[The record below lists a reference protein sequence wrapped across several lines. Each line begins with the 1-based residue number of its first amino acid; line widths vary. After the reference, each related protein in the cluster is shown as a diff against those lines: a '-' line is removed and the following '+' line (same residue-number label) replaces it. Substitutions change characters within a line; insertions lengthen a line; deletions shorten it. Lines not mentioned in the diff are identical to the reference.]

1 MDRVRHLKTHQSMI
15 LRYDFDLFIPSF
27 DKIDLMQ
34 VIFCLFLKEDVALYR
49 ERMPLIFPS
58 ERSEPEGGK
67 GDGGD
72 TNSTEENVKVDEDS
86 AKL

>member
-1 MDRVRHLKTHQSMI
+1 MMMADDVF
-15 LRYDFDLFIPSF
+15 FDLFIPSF

-67 GDGGD
+67 VDGGD
-72 TNSTEENVKVDEDS
+72 TNSTEEKVKVDEDS

>member
-1 MDRVRHLKTHQSMI
+1 MNCFGKIHLT
-15 LRYDFDLFIPSF
+15 
-27 DKIDLMQ
+27 Q

-58 ERSEPEGGK
+58 QRSDPDGGEE
-67 GDGGD
+67 GGD
-72 TNSTEENVKVDEDS
+72 TAEKVKVDEDS

>member
-1 MDRVRHLKTHQSMI
+1 MTFL
-15 LRYDFDLFIPSF
+15 IPSF

-58 ERSEPEGGK
+58 ERSEPEGGE

-72 TNSTEENVKVDEDS
+72 TNSTEEKLKVGEE